1 MSRVAVYRTDRELR
15 NYRRKIRRQKE
26 IRRNIILSL
35 MSAVI
40 LLVFALS
47 FYSFTSLAN
56 TDTKDVSYKYFTTIQ
71 VEEGDTLWTIAEEY
85 MDDIHYESVKDYIT
99 EVMYIN
105 KFSDETILCGQYL
118 VVPYYSSE
126 FR

>member
-1 MSRVAVYRTDRELR
+1 MSRVAVYRTERELR
-15 NYRRKIRRQKE
+15 SYRRKVKRQKE

-35 MSAVI
+35 IGAVI
-40 LLVFALS
+40 FITFALT

-56 TDTKDVSYKYFTTIQ
+56 TDNKEISYKYFTSIQ
-71 VEEGDTLWTIAEEY
+71 VNKGDTLWSIAEEY
-85 MDDIHYESVKDYIT
+85 MDDTNYDTVKDYIT

-105 KFSDETILCGQYL
+105 KLTDDALVCGQHL
-118 VVPYYSSE
+118 VFPYYSYE